1 MTVVVQLLSH
11 VLLFATPW
19 TAARQ
24 APWSFTNSWSLLNLM
39 SLESVMPS
47 SHLVLGQSLLL
58 LPSIFPSIR
67 VFPNASVLRIRWP
80 KYWNFSFNVSP
91 SNEYSGL
98 IPFEIDW
105 FCLLA
110 VQGILQG
117 KNHSFDYTDF
127 VGNVMFLLFNMLSRF
142 VTVFLTRSKHLIIF

>member
-67 VFPNASVLRIRWP
+67 VFPNASL
-80 KYWNFSFNVSP
+80 FT
-91 SNEYSGL
+91 SGGYL
-98 IPFEIDW
+98 MIKSDSTAGLKSW
-105 FCLLA
+105 
-110 VQGILQG
+110 
-117 KNHSFDYTDF
+117 
-127 VGNVMFLLFNMLSRF
+127 
-142 VTVFLTRSKHLIIF
+142 